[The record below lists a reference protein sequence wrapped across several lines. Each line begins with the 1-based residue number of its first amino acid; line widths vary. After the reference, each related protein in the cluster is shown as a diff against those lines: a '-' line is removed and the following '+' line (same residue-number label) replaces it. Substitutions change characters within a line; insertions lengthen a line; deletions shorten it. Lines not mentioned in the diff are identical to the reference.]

1 MGHRGGA
8 CLWWLIAVLLAAM
21 TDKAENMR
29 PVEGVLWML
38 ATGLSFVG
46 VNGIVRYLGTDLPVA
61 QSAFLRF
68 AFGVLLLA
76 PVLPRVF
83 RAGFPAG
90 AVRLFAWRGVAHT
103 AAVLLWFY
111 AMARIP
117 VAHATAIGYLNPVIL
132 LITGALLLGER
143 MTRRRILAVAVAAL
157 GSLIVLRPGVQALN
171 LGHLSQ
177 IGAAVFFAA
186 SYLYAKRLSA
196 IVSPTAVVALLSVC
210 VTIGLAPIAAWVW
223 VPVTS
228 AQLGW
233 LALVAALATLGHYL
247 MTRAFQ
253 AAPFAVT
260 QPVVFLQLI
269 WATTLGALVFDEPV
283 DGYVLLGGAL
293 IIGAISW
300 VSWRDAQDAALAATG
315 PV

>member
-1 MGHRGGA
+1 MTNHRDLG
-8 CLWWLIAVLLAAM
+8 
-21 TDKAENMR
+21 R

-38 ATGLSFVG
+38 ASGLSFVG
-46 VNGIVRYLGTDLPVA
+46 VNGIVRYLGTDLPAA

-68 AFGVLLLA
+68 AFGVALLL
-76 PVLPRVF
+76 PVMPRVF
-83 RAGFPAG
+83 RGGFPPDTL
-90 AVRLFAWRGVAHT
+90 RLFAWRGVAHT
-103 AAVLLWFY
+103 AAVLFWFY

-132 LITGALLLGER
+132 LIAGAVLLGER
-143 MTRRRILAVAVAAL
+143 MTGRRIGAVGVAAL
-157 GSLIVLRPGVQALN
+157 GALIVLRPGIEAVN

-177 IGAAVFFAA
+177 IGAAICFAA
-186 SYLYAKRLSA
+186 SYLYAKQLSGKLA
-196 IVSPTAVVALLSVC
+196 PTAVVAMLSIC
-210 VTIGLAPIAAWVW
+210 VMIGLAPIAVWVW
-223 VPVTS
+223 VPVTG

-233 LALVAALATLGHYL
+233 LAVVAALATLGHYL

-269 WATTLGALVFDEPV
+269 WATTLGAVMFDEPV
-283 DGYVLLGGAL
+283 DGFVLLGGAL

-300 VSWRDAQDAALAATG
+300 VSWRDQRDAATAAAG
-315 PV
+315 PI